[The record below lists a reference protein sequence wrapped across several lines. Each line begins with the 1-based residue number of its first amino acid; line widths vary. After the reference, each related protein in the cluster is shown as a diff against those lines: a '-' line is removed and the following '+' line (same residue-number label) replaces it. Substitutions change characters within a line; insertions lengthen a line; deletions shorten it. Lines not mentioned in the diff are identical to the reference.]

1 MILRASQK
9 LFTTLMQVGGRR
21 RIKCTVD
28 SKDAVC
34 LVGVASVG
42 VRGKLH
48 SVSIVS
54 RMMNNISTKLEEE
67 MPLDSWYNSKYSVVH
82 HMQMQEECD

>member
-1 MILRASQK
+1 M
-9 LFTTLMQVGGRR
+9 
-21 RIKCTVD
+21 D

-42 VRGKLH
+42 VLGKLH
-48 SVSIVS
+48 LVSIVS

-67 MPLDSWYNSKYSVVH
+67 MPLDSW
-82 HMQMQEECD
+82 